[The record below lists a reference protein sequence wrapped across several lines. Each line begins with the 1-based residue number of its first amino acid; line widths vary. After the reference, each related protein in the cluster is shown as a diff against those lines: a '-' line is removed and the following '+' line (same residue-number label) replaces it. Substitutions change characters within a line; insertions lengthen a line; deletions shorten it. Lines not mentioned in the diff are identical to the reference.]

1 MGIIDPWLS
10 ANQITRSEIEVMR
23 KTTFAILLAVMLTG
37 AIAAHVSAD
46 GTEKKNVTNK
56 VCPVSGGPVS
66 EKYRT
71 EYKGQY
77 VYVCCEGCLTEF
89 AKTPE
94 AFVAKMSKEERDA
107 IAINETCPISSEPI
121 DKAKSVESEGRKVY
135 FCCDNCVAKYKKDHP
150 AAK

>member
-1 MGIIDPWLS
+1 
-10 ANQITRSEIEVMR
+10 MR
-23 KTTFAILLAVMLTG
+23 KTAFAIFLLVILTG
-37 AIAAHVSAD
+37 AIVARASVD
-46 GTEKKNVTNK
+46 GTEKKNITNK
-56 VCPVSGGPVS
+56 TCPVSGGPVS

-89 AKTPE
+89 NKTPD

-107 IAINETCPISSEPI
+107 IATNETCPISSEPI
-121 DKAKSVESEGRKVY
+121 DKTKSLESEGRKIY
-135 FCCDNCVAKYKKDHP
+135 FCCDNCVSKYKKDHP